1 VSIIIAKFVQ
11 SKFHSA
17 CFLACRER
25 LTNVIYCEPS
35 LESRPNSCLLQVF
48 VLRSNLTLS
57 IMSEDEGDPINERK
71 AMERAESEIFR
82 MFKASVVSIHLKT
95 FTDAKGKHI
104 LRQNF

>member
-1 VSIIIAKFVQ
+1 
-11 SKFHSA
+11 
-17 CFLACRER
+17 
-25 LTNVIYCEPS
+25 
-35 LESRPNSCLLQVF
+35 
-48 VLRSNLTLS
+48 
-57 IMSEDEGDPINERK
+57 MSEDEGDPINERK